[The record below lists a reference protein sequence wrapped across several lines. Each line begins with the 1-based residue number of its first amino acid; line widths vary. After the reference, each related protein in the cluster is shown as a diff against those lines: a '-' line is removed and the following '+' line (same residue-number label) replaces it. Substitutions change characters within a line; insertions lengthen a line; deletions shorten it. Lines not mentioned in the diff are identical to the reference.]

1 MHTHLCRGEDLHVDE
16 RVIIAPTAGRFRP
29 LAPEGAG
36 SDTDR
41 LVAGQEIGVLDLPDR
56 SRPVRSPFDGQLM
69 GMLAHAGERVR
80 EGQPLA
86 WLRVA

>member
-1 MHTHLCRGEDLHVDE
+1 MHAHLCRGEELHVGE

-36 SDTDR
+36 HDPAR
-41 LVAGQEIGVLDLPDR
+41 LVAGQQIGVLDLPDR
-56 SRPVRSPFDGQLM
+56 SRPVHSPFAGRLM
-69 GMLAHAGERVR
+69 GMLAHTGERVR

>member
-1 MHTHLCRGEDLHVDE
+1 MHAHLCRGEELHVGE
-16 RVIIAPTAGRFRP
+16 RVIIAPIAGRFRP
-29 LAPEGAG
+29 LAPDGADG
-36 SDTDR
+36 DAAR
-41 LVAGQEIGVLDLPDR
+41 LVAGQQIGVLDLPDR
-56 SRPVRSPFDGQLM
+56 SRPVHSPFEGRLM

>member
-1 MHTHLCRGEDLHVDE
+1 MHPHLCRGEELHVGE
-16 RVIIAPTAGRFRP
+16 RVIVAPTAGRFRP
-29 LAPEGAG
+29 LAANGHDAA
-36 SDTDR
+36 R
-41 LVAGQEIGVLDLPDR
+41 LVAGQQIGVLDVPGR
-56 SRPVRSPFDGQLM
+56 SRPVHSPFEGRLM

>member
-1 MHTHLCRGEDLHVDE
+1 MVLVTANHPLTGEDLHVIE
-16 RVIIAPTAGRFRP
+16 RVIIAPASGQFRP
-29 LAPEGAG
+29 VDEPRPGISKGDA
-36 SDTDR
+36 
-41 LVAGQEIGVLDLPDR
+41 IGFLDLPGG
-56 SRPVRSPFDGQLM
+56 SRPVHSPFGGVIM

>member
-1 MHTHLCRGEDLHVDE
+1 MHPHHCRGEDLHVDE
-16 RVIIAPTAGRFRP
+16 RVIVAPTAGRFRP
-29 LAPEGAG
+29 LAPASPG
-36 SDTDR
+36 SDPGR

-56 SRPVRSPFDGQLM
+56 TRPVRSPFDGRLM

-80 EGQPLA
+80 AGQPLA

>member
-16 RVIIAPTAGRFRP
+16 RVIIAPIAGRFRA
-29 LAPEGAG
+29 LAPEGA
-36 SDTDR
+36 SPDAVR
-41 LVAGQEIGVLDLPDR
+41 LVAGQQIGVLDLPDR
-56 SRPVRSPFDGQLM
+56 SRPVHSPFEGRLM
-69 GMLAHAGERVR
+69 GMLAHTGERVR

>member
-1 MHTHLCRGEDLHVDE
+1 MHAHLCRGEELHVGE

-29 LAPEGAG
+29 LAPDGA
-36 SDTDR
+36 DDDAAR
-41 LVAGQEIGVLDLPDR
+41 LVAGQQIGVLDLPDR
-56 SRPVRSPFDGQLM
+56 SRPVHSPFEGRLM